1 MTHVDDLRLKA
12 SECRREAGR
21 LEELARMAAERAGGC
36 CRDHRGEEWVLLEAT
51 VIADGLAR
59 LLEGALG
66 WRPGQRRG

>member
-1 MTHVDDLRLKA
+1 
-12 SECRREAGR
+12 
-21 LEELARMAAERAGGC
+21 MAAERAGGC